1 MLADGHRN
9 AAENIE
15 ATIALLG
22 ASPRAARLIIEGAWG
37 AAFHWV
43 AFGCETKHSK
53 HQESHARLGTFLR
66 SLGETTVADAW
77 EQLDRIR
84 QGGWYGSEPDATKV
98 ANALTLLGDIHTWA
112 TT

>member
-15 ATIALLG
+15 ATIGLLS

-37 AAFHWV
+37 AAFHWI
-43 AFGCETKHSK
+43 AFGCEMKHSK

-66 SLGETTVADAW
+66 TLGETRTADAW
-77 EQLDRIR
+77 EQLDRIH

-98 ANALTLLGDIHTWA
+98 ANALALLGDIHTWA

>member
-1 MLADGHRN
+1 MLADGHRS

-15 ATIALLG
+15 ATIALVST
-22 ASPRAARLIIEGAWG
+22 SPRAARLIIEGAWG
-37 AAFHWV
+37 AAFHWT
-43 AFGCETKHSK
+43 AFGCDTKHGK

-66 SLGETTVADAW
+66 SQGETMVADAW

-84 QGGWYGSEPDATKV
+84 QGGWYGSEPDSTKV

-112 TT
+112 TK

>member
-1 MLADGHRN
+1 MLADGHRS

-15 ATIALLG
+15 ATIALVST
-22 ASPRAARLIIEGAWG
+22 SPRAARLIIEGAWG
-37 AAFHWV
+37 AAFHWT
-43 AFGCETKHSK
+43 AFGCDTKHGK
-53 HQESHARLGTFLR
+53 HQEIHARLGTFLR
-66 SLGETTVADAW
+66 SQGETMVADAW

-84 QGGWYGSEPDATKV
+84 QGGWYGSEPDSTKV